1 LWFVLSLVTVVL
13 RAQEGPVLINKE
25 LVMNVNNVENCSVVE
40 CINRLESYELDGAE
54 VMRPRSFSV
63 PVIDELSKGSIV
75 GEGILSFTGNL
86 SEQNREDVQHAFLFA
101 SLVANKKFPHEY
113 QGKEWYNQFLEV
125 MTNAGWLPTDQ
136 YYNDMNISGNT
147 VRMDQLVLEI
157 LGSVVAGLAVP
168 GSASVLMLK
177 VAGDAITA
185 LKKRETALT
194 LYERNMLE
202 HGVGGMAAGTCTE
215 VNGEVTM
222 ALGTVRFIRK
232 NTATQVLFMDW
243 DSRDVKLYRGHS
255 VFRKVPSIVEQTRGT
270 ILTKLGLNAKTKI
283 EDYDI

>member
-1 LWFVLSLVTVVL
+1 
-13 RAQEGPVLINKE
+13 
-25 LVMNVNNVENCSVVE
+25 MNVNNVEDCTVAE
-40 CINRLESYELDGAE
+40 CIHRLESYELDGAE
-54 VMRPRSFSV
+54 VMRSRSFSV
-63 PVIDELSKGSIV
+63 PIVDEPGKGSIV

-86 SEQNREDVQHAFLFA
+86 NEQNREDVQHAFLFA
-101 SLVANKKFPHEY
+101 SLVANKKYPYEY
-113 QGKEWYNQFLEV
+113 QGKEWYYQFLEV
-125 MTNAGWLPTDQ
+125 MTHAGWLPTSK

-232 NTATQVLFMDW
+232 NTAKQVLFMDW
-243 DSRDVKLYRGHS
+243 DSREVKLYRGDS
-255 VFRKVPSIVEQTRGT
+255 VFRKVPYIVEQTRDT
-270 ILTKLGLNAKTKI
+270 IRAKLGLNAQTKI

>member
-1 LWFVLSLVTVVL
+1 
-13 RAQEGPVLINKE
+13 
-25 LVMNVNNVENCSVVE
+25 MNVHKVEDCAVAE
-40 CINRLESYELDGAE
+40 CIHRLESYELDGAE

-63 PVIDELSKGSIV
+63 PAVNEPGKGSIV

-113 QGKEWYNQFLEV
+113 QGKEWYYQFLEV
-125 MTNAGWLPTDQ
+125 MTNAGWLPTSK
-136 YYNDMNISGNT
+136 YYNDMNIGGNT

-232 NTATQVLFMDW
+232 NTAKQVLFMDW
-243 DSRDVKLYRGHS
+243 DSREVKLYRGDS
-255 VFRKVPSIVEQTRGT
+255 VFRKVPYIVEQTRDT
-270 ILTKLGLNAKTKI
+270 IRAKLGLNAKTKI

>member
-1 LWFVLSLVTVVL
+1 MSDHAVEECTV
-13 RAQEGPVLINKE
+13 AD
-25 LVMNVNNVENCSVVE
+25 
-40 CINRLESYELDGAE
+40 CIHRLQTYELDSPSII
-54 VMRPRSFSV
+54 RPRSFFV
-63 PVIDELSKGSIV
+63 PVIEEPAKGAIV

-101 SLVANKKFPHEY
+101 SLVANKRYPLES
-113 QGKEWYNQFLEV
+113 QGKEWYQLFVQV
-125 MTNAGWLPTDQ
+125 MTDAGWLPTQ
-136 YYNDMNISGNT
+136 KYYNDISIGGNT

-157 LGSVVAGLAVP
+157 LGGVVAGLAVP
-168 GSASVLMLK
+168 GSTSALMLK

-222 ALGTVRFIRK
+222 ALGTVRFIRN

-243 DSRDVKLYRGHS
+243 DSREVKLYRGDS
-255 VFRKVPSIVEQTRGT
+255 VFRKVPSIVEQTRAT
-270 ILTKLGLNAKTKI
+270 ILGKLGLNAKTKI
-283 EDYDI
+283 EDYEI

>member
-1 LWFVLSLVTVVL
+1 
-13 RAQEGPVLINKE
+13 
-25 LVMNVNNVENCSVVE
+25 MNIHDVEDCAVADCVH
-40 CINRLESYELDGAE
+40 RLQSYELDGAAI
-54 VMRPRSFSV
+54 RPRG
-63 PVIDELSKGSIV
+63 LSLPAIEEPGKGSIV

-101 SLVANKKFPHEY
+101 TLVANKKYPYEY
-113 QGKEWYNQFLEV
+113 QGKEWYYLFLQV
-125 MTNAGWLPTDQ
+125 MTDAGWLPTSK
-136 YYNDMNISGNT
+136 YYNDMNIGGNT

-215 VNGEVTM
+215 INGEVTM

-232 NTATQVLFMDW
+232 NTAKQVLFMDW
-243 DSRDVKLYRGHS
+243 DSREVKLYRGDS
-255 VFRKVPSIVEQTRGT
+255 VFRKVPSIVEQTRDT
-270 ILTKLGLNAKTKI
+270 IRVKLGLNAKTKI
-283 EDYDI
+283 EDYEI

>member
-1 LWFVLSLVTVVL
+1 
-13 RAQEGPVLINKE
+13 
-25 LVMNVNNVENCSVVE
+25 MNVNNVENCSVVE

-63 PVIDELSKGSIV
+63 PVIDEPSKGSIV